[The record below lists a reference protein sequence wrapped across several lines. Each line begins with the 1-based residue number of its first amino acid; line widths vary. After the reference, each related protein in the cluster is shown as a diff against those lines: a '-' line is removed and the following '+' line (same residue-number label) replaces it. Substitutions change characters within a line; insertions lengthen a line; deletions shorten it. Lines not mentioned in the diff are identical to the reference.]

1 MSLMTREDMLR
12 ELELLPIWSLRNPL
26 PSPLAQVVEIQAQE
40 ALFIAPAPIEA
51 AVEVVTEVPSG
62 VVGEVVSEV
71 VNEVLLESAWP
82 EALPEAAPV
91 MPAPVADV
99 QAFASPVSEPQVFRH
114 VTSEDGDWLFVFPQA
129 APTEDEA
136 LLLRNIFM
144 AMGIRTKSQDAH
156 AITLDL
162 LQTLQP
168 KQVVAMGEAV
178 AQHLLQSAESLA
190 NLRGKAHAL
199 EGVALVVTYDV
210 AHLLQAISDKANAWA
225 DLCLAMQTLRR
236 LKSVN

>member
-26 PSPLAQVVEIQAQE
+26 PSPLLQVDEVNAPE
-40 ALFIAPAPIEA
+40 ALPLEPMS
-51 AVEVVTEVPSG
+51 VP
-62 VVGEVVSEV
+62 VEV
-71 VNEVLLESAWP
+71 VNEVLKEVPLESAWP

-91 MPAPVADV
+91 MPASVADV
-99 QAFASPVSEPQVFRH
+99 QVLASSVSEPQLFRH
-114 VTSEDGDWLFVFPQA
+114 VASEDGDWLFVLSNT

-144 AMGIRTKSQDAH
+144 AMGIRTKSPEAP

-162 LQTLQP
+162 LPTLQP
-168 KQVVAMGEAV
+168 KLVVAMGEVV
-178 AQHLLQSAESLA
+178 AQHLLQSTDSLA
-190 NLRGKAHAL
+190 NLRSTVHAL
-199 EGVALVVTYDV
+199 EDVALVVTYDV
-210 AHLLQAISDKANAWA
+210 AHLLQVIPDKANAWA
-225 DLCLAMQTLRR
+225 DLCLAMQTLQR